1 MIEIDSISKSF
12 FSGYF
17 SREEKTAVVDASL
30 TIQKGETLGL
40 VGESGCGKSTLGR
53 IAIRLIEPSGG
64 KVWFDGIELTA
75 LSTSALRKVRPR
87 MQIVFQD
94 PDTALDPRMT
104 IGGSI
109 AEPIKVWQRSSRHE
123 TIDKVEALLDTV
135 GLQPD
140 LISRYPFE
148 LSGGQKQRV
157 ALARALALDP
167 ECIVA
172 DEPTSALDLSVQAQI
187 LSLLRDIQKKRNL
200 TLLFISHD
208 LQVIQSMADRVA
220 VMKDGMIL
228 EIQKT
233 SDLFTSPEHPY
244 TRDLITAAYEN
255 EAWFAKSCYPPRD
268 KNTIS

>member
-1 MIEIDSISKSF
+1 MIKFDTITKTYS
-12 FSGYF
+12 SGYF
-17 SREEKTAVVDASL
+17 SRAEKKAVINATL

-64 KVWFDGIELTA
+64 KVLFDGIDLTA
-75 LSTSALRKVRPR
+75 QSKYALRKVRPR

-94 PDTALDPRMT
+94 PDTVLDPRMT
-104 IGGSI
+104 VGNSI
-109 AEPIKVWQRSSRHE
+109 AEPIRIWQHPGRHE
-123 TIDKVEALLDTV
+123 TMDAVMELLLTV

-167 ECIVA
+167 EFIVA
-172 DEPTSALDLSVQAQI
+172 DEPTSALDLSVQAQV

-220 VMKDGMIL
+220 VMKEGMIL

-244 TRDLITAAYEN
+244 TRQLIAAAYES
-255 EAWFAKSCYPPRD
+255 EVWFGKPRD
-268 KNTIS
+268 TFQSW